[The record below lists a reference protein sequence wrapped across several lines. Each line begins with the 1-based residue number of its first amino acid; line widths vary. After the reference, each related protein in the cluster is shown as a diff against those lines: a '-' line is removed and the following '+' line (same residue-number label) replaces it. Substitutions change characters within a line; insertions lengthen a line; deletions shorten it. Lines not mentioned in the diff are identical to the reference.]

1 MAETQFSPG
10 VVSIENDQ
18 PIINT
23 QPIQVGAAIIGP
35 TVKGPVEIP
44 TICTS
49 YSDYVSK
56 YGNTFTSGSQTYSYF
71 TSISAYNYFQAGGTT
86 LLVSRVTSG
95 SFTPA
100 TSNSP
105 GGGGIPNSIESGVI
119 STEVDALL
127 PSLAGATGSVGTFSI
142 SGSNSG
148 TGTGFTGSITL
159 TAGSTVSTITTT
171 SGGSGYSI
179 GDIITVPSRSLEYSS
194 GTEGTDLTITLVA
207 DDIINSSAFTLETLS
222 EGDIMNSTSKQNSD
236 SSLPS
241 GSRDNL
247 RWEIQSPDIDEGTFS
262 LLIRR
267 GNDDIESPVVLETF
281 NNLSLDPIS
290 PNYIEKIIGN
300 QVQSINTTETEFYV
314 DLTGNYANQSKYVRV
329 KSVSSPTYEYLD
341 NTGDPKTSLTGSIPI
356 ASSGSFEGAVG
367 SNIPTTEGQYYEKI
381 TNTGNTQG
389 LVASDYTTAITLLGN
404 KEEFKYN
411 YITVPGLI
419 KDFATHASNISSL
432 IANSQQRGDT
442 LSIIDLEDY
451 QSTLLEVTTEAKT
464 INNSYVAAYWPWVQ
478 TADPSTGQQVFVPA
492 STLIPSVFAFNDGAT
507 DVWFAPAGTNRG
519 VMPTVFRAERKLT
532 KTQRDDLYK
541 ANVNPLAT
549 IPTVGVTVF
558 GQKTL
563 KKKKSATDRIN
574 VRRLLIE
581 LKIQIGNLAENL
593 VFEQNTNITRENFLA
608 QVNPLLASIQQRQG
622 LTDFKVVMDETNNTP
637 DIIDNNQLIGAI
649 FLKPT
654 KTAEFISLTF
664 NITSTGAD
672 FS

>member
-100 TSNSP
+100 TSIL
-105 GGGGIPNSIESGVI
+105 IPNGVESGVL
-119 STEVDALL
+119 STDTNALL
-127 PSLAGATGSVGTFSI
+127 SSFTSVSASVGTYDVILTGSI
-142 SGSNSG
+142 SGVGAVASV
-148 TGTGFTGSITL
+148 TLDTITSI
-159 TAGSTVSTITTT
+159 SSVTVS
-171 SGGSGYSI
+171 SGGSGYVTGEVLTTPTASGGFI
-179 GDIITVPSRSLEYSS
+179 MSGSL
-194 GTEGTDLTITLVA
+194 TFTLDN
-207 DDIINSSAFTLETLS
+207 DDIVNNNSFTLETLS
-222 EGDIMNSTSKQNSD
+222 EGEIMNSISPQNSD
-236 SSLPS
+236 GSLPS
-241 GSRDNL
+241 GSIDNL
-247 RWEIQSPDIDEGTFS
+247 RWEIQSPDTDEGTFS
-262 LLIRR
+262 LLVRR
-267 GNDDIESPVVLETF
+267 GSDDTESPVILETF
-281 NNLSLDPIS
+281 NNLSLDPTS
-290 PNYIEKIIGN
+290 PNYIEKVIGN
-300 QVQSINTTETEFYV
+300 QAQSINTTETEFYV
-314 DLTGNYANQSKYVRV
+314 DLTGNYANQSRYVRV

-341 NTGDPKTSLTGSIPI
+341 NAGDPKTEFTGSIPI
-356 ASSGSFEGAVG
+356 VSTGSFEGAIG
-367 SNIPTTEGQYYEKI
+367 SNIPSTGPGKYYETI
-381 TNTGNTQG
+381 DNANNTQG

-419 KDFATHASNISSL
+419 KDFATHVSSISSL
-432 IANSQQRGDT
+432 MANSQERGDT
-442 LSIIDLEDY
+442 LAIIDLEDY

-478 TADPSTGQQVFVPA
+478 TADPSTGQAVYVPA
-492 STLIPSVFAFNDGAT
+492 STLIPSVFAFNDGASA
-507 DVWFAPAGTNRG
+507 VWFAPAGTNRG
-519 VMPTVFRAERKLT
+519 VMPTVFRAERRLT

-593 VFEQNTNITRENFLA
+593 VFEQNTTTTRENFLA
-608 QVNPLLASIQQRQG
+608 QVNPLLSSIQQRQG
-622 LTDFKVVMDETNNTP
+622 LTDFKVVMDTSNNTP

-654 KTAEFISLTF
+654 KTAEFISLNF

>member
-71 TSISAYNYFQAGGTT
+71 TSISAYNYFQSGGTT

-105 GGGGIPNSIESGVI
+105 GGGGIPNGTESGVL
-119 STEVDALL
+119 STEANSLL
-127 PSLAGATGSVGTFSI
+127 TSFTSVSASAQTLTAVGTTGSLSGEGATLTVVLDTTSSISSVTVVNGGTGYVAGETLSVGT
-142 SGSNSG
+142 GSM
-148 TGTGFTGSITL
+148 
-159 TAGSTVSTITTT
+159 TV
-171 SGGSGYSI
+171 GGAPLI
-179 GDIITVPSRSLEYSS
+179 F
-194 GTEGTDLTITLVA
+194 TLVA
-207 DDIINSSAFTLETLS
+207 DDIVNQNAFTLETLS
-222 EGDIMNSTSKQNSD
+222 EGEIMNSVGPHNSD
-236 SSLPS
+236 SSLSS
-241 GSRDNL
+241 GSVDNL
-247 RWEIQSPDIDEGTFS
+247 RWEVQSPDTDEGTFS

-267 GNDDIESPVVLETF
+267 GNDDIESPVILETF
-281 NNLSLDPIS
+281 NNLSLDPTS
-290 PNYIEKIIGN
+290 PNYIEKVIGN
-300 QVQSINTTETEFYV
+300 QAQSINTTETEYYI
-314 DLTGNYANQSKYVRV
+314 DLTGNYPNQSKYVRV

-341 NTGDPKTSLTGSIPI
+341 NTGDAKTEFTGSIPI

-367 SNIPTTEGQYYEKI
+367 SNIPVTEGKYYETI
-381 TNTGNTQG
+381 TNTSTQG
-389 LVASDYTTAITLLGN
+389 LVADDYTNAITLLGN
-404 KEEFKYN
+404 KEEFKYS
-411 YITVPGLI
+411 YITVLGLI
-419 KDFATHASNISSL
+419 KDFASHASNISSL

-442 LSIIDLEDY
+442 LAIIDLEDY

-464 INNSYVAAYWPWVQ
+464 INNSYAAAYWPWVQ

-519 VMPTVFRAERKLT
+519 VMSTVFRAERKLT

-563 KKKKSATDRIN
+563 KKKKSATDRVN

-581 LKIQIGNLAENL
+581 LKTQIGNLAENL
-593 VFEQNTNITRENFLA
+593 VFEQNTTTTRENFLA

-622 LTDFKVVMDETNNTP
+622 LTDFKVIMDETNNTP
-637 DIIDNNQLIGAI
+637 DVIDNNQLIGAI

>member
-95 SFTPA
+95 SFSPA
-100 TSNSP
+100 TSTL
-105 GGGGIPNSIESGVI
+105 IPNAVESGVL
-119 STEVDALL
+119 STETNNLL
-127 PSLAGATGSVGTFSI
+127 TSLSGVTGSVGTFTI
-142 SGSNSG
+142 SGSVSVG
-148 TGTGFTGSITL
+148 GAGFTGSITL
-159 TAGSTVSTITTT
+159 TDGTTVSSITAT
-171 SGGSGYSI
+171 SGGSGYSVGNTITIPSASLGFI
-179 GDIITVPSRSLEYSS
+179 GSSVGTNTIITLDSS
-194 GTEGTDLTITLVA
+194 N
-207 DDIINSSAFTLETLS
+207 IINNNAFTLETLS
-222 EGDIMNSTSKQNSD
+222 EGEIMNSISSQNSD
-236 SSLPS
+236 GSLPS
-241 GSRDNL
+241 GSIDNL
-247 RWEIQSPDIDEGTFS
+247 RWEIQSPDTDEGTFS
-262 LLIRR
+262 LLVRR
-267 GNDDIESPVVLETF
+267 GSDDTESPVILETF
-281 NNLSLDPIS
+281 NNLSLDPTS
-290 PNYIEKIIGN
+290 PNYIEKVIGN
-300 QVQSINTTETEFYV
+300 QVQSINTTETEYYV
-314 DLTGNYANQSKYVRV
+314 DLTGNYSNQSRYIRV

-341 NTGDPKTSLTGSIPI
+341 NAGDPKTEFTGSIPI
-356 ASSGSFEGAVG
+356 ASTGSFEGAIG
-367 SNIPTTEGQYYEKI
+367 SNIPSTGPGKYYETI
-381 TNTGNTQG
+381 DNTNNTQG

-411 YITVPGLI
+411 YITIPGLI
-419 KDFATHASNISSL
+419 KDFATHVSNISSL
-432 IANSQQRGDT
+432 MANSQQRGDT
-442 LSIIDLEDY
+442 LAIIDLEDY

-478 TADPSTGQQVFVPA
+478 TSDPSTGQQVFVPA
-492 STLIPSVFAFNDGAT
+492 STLIPSVFAFNDGAA

-581 LKIQIGNLAENL
+581 LKTQIGNLAENL
-593 VFEQNTNITRENFLA
+593 VFEQNTTTTRENFLA

-622 LTDFKVVMDETNNTP
+622 LTDFKVIMDETNNTP
-637 DIIDNNQLIGAI
+637 DVIDNNQLIGAI

-654 KTAEFISLTF
+654 KTAEFISLNF

>member
-100 TSNSP
+100 TSIL
-105 GGGGIPNSIESGVI
+105 IPNGVESGVL
-119 STEVDALL
+119 STDTNALL
-127 PSLAGATGSVGTFSI
+127 SSFTSVSASVGTYDVILTGSI
-142 SGSNSG
+142 SGVGAVASV
-148 TGTGFTGSITL
+148 TLDTITSI
-159 TAGSTVSTITTT
+159 SSVTVS
-171 SGGSGYSI
+171 SGGSGYVTGEVLTTPTASGGFI
-179 GDIITVPSRSLEYSS
+179 MSGSL
-194 GTEGTDLTITLVA
+194 TFTLDN
-207 DDIINSSAFTLETLS
+207 DDIVNNNSFTLETLS
-222 EGDIMNSTSKQNSD
+222 EGEIMNSISPQNSD
-236 SSLPS
+236 GSLPS
-241 GSRDNL
+241 GSIDNL
-247 RWEIQSPDIDEGTFS
+247 RWEIQSPDTDEGTFS
-262 LLIRR
+262 LLVRR
-267 GNDDIESPVVLETF
+267 GSDDTESPVILETF
-281 NNLSLDPIS
+281 NNLSLDPTS
-290 PNYIEKIIGN
+290 PNYIEKVIGN
-300 QVQSINTTETEFYV
+300 QAQSINTTETEFYV
-314 DLTGNYANQSKYVRV
+314 DLTGNYANQSRYVRV

-341 NTGDPKTSLTGSIPI
+341 NAGDPKTEFTGSIPI
-356 ASSGSFEGAVG
+356 VSTGSFEGAIG
-367 SNIPTTEGQYYEKI
+367 SNIPSTGPGKYYETI
-381 TNTGNTQG
+381 DNANNTQG

-419 KDFATHASNISSL
+419 KDFATHVSSISSL
-432 IANSQQRGDT
+432 MANSQERGDT
-442 LSIIDLEDY
+442 LAIIDLEDY

-478 TADPSTGQQVFVPA
+478 TADPSTGQAVYVPA
-492 STLIPSVFAFNDGAT
+492 STLIPSVFAFNDGASA
-507 DVWFAPAGTNRG
+507 VWFAPAGTNRG
-519 VMPTVFRAERKLT
+519 VMPTVFRAERRLT

-549 IPTVGVTVF
+549 LPTVGVTVF

-593 VFEQNTNITRENFLA
+593 VFEQNTTTTRENFLA
-608 QVNPLLASIQQRQG
+608 QVNPLLSSIQQRQG
-622 LTDFKVVMDETNNTP
+622 LTDFKVVMDTSNNTP

-654 KTAEFISLTF
+654 KTAEFISLNF

>member
-100 TSNSP
+100 TSTN
-105 GGGGIPNSIESGVI
+105 IPNSTESGI
-119 STEVDALL
+119 LTTETNALFGSFTSVSASAQTL
-127 PSLAGATGSVGTFSI
+127 TAVGTTGSL
-142 SGSNSG
+142 SG
-148 TGTGFTGSITL
+148 TGATL
-159 TAGSTVSTITTT
+159 NVVLDTQSTISSATVVNA
-171 SGGSGYSI
+171 GSGYVI
-179 GDIITVPSRSLEYSS
+179 GETISVSTASLS
-194 GTEGTDLTITLVA
+194 GGNTPLIFTLNA
-207 DDIINSSAFTLETLS
+207 NDIINNNTFTLETLS
-222 EGDIMNSTSKQNSD
+222 EGEIMNSSSPINSD
-236 SSLPS
+236 GSLQS
-241 GSRDNL
+241 GSIDNL
-247 RWEIQSPDIDEGTFS
+247 RWEIQSPDTDEGTFS

-267 GNDDIESPVVLETF
+267 GNDDNESPVILETF
-281 NNLSLDPIS
+281 NNLSLDPTS
-290 PNYIEKIIGN
+290 PNYIEKVIGN
-300 QVQSINTTETEFYV
+300 QVQSINTTETEYYV
-314 DLTGNYANQSKYVRV
+314 DLTGNYPNQSQYVRV

-341 NTGDPKTSLTGSIPI
+341 NAGDPKTSLTGSIPI
-356 ASSGSFEGAVG
+356 VSTGSFEGAVG
-367 SNIPTTEGQYYEKI
+367 SNIPGPSAGVGKYYETI
-381 TNTGNTQG
+381 NNTNNTQG
-389 LVASDYTTAITLLGN
+389 LVASDYTNAITLLGN
-404 KEEFKYN
+404 KEEFKYS

-432 IANSQQRGDT
+432 MANSQQRGDT
-442 LSIIDLEDY
+442 LAIIDLEDY

-492 STLIPSVFAFNDGAT
+492 STLIPSVFAFNDGAA

-563 KKKKSATDRIN
+563 KKKKSATDRVN

-593 VFEQNTNITRENFLA
+593 VFEQNTTTTRENFLA

-637 DIIDNNQLIGAI
+637 DVIDNNQLIGAI

-654 KTAEFISLTF
+654 KTAEFISLNF